1 MTMRWGILLGLFVGT
16 LAVSTAR
23 AEELLVVVHPQA
35 PVEHLSDSQL
45 RQVYL
50 GESSFWG
57 AVKIHP
63 AVLRVPPEVY
73 AAFMGAV
80 AGISPGGYEAY
91 WIRKVFREGGMPPRP
106 FDKAADVLDYV
117 ASIYARGD
125 TFRKAAAR
133 PASPIR
139 WPPDQI
145 AR

>member
-57 AVKIHP
+57 VVKIHP

-125 TFRKAAAR
+125 VK
-133 PASPIR
+133 
-139 WPPDQI
+139 
-145 AR
+145 